1 MNVGLHMGVPEKV
14 GGLGVLS
21 GKLGQ
26 ASLSYRPKKEIIARK
41 DNSRPK
47 RGLGPRDKVQLP
59 MGPSNDSHVQKE
71 VFEPSACEESVQK
84 TVLPSVNL
92 QERKRKIG
100 DCLEGNGGNLLLK
113 NSLEKSASDGGG
125 LETGR
130 KWATRLLANDPR
142 EVDLSDSN
150 HLERSSVGDMEGD
163 SPLTTI
169 SSSSM
174 KTILVASEYRY
185 GLNSSRC
192 NNESTVVA
200 EQPRRSS

>member
-1 MNVGLHMGVPEKV
+1 MGVPDKA

-26 ASLSYRPKKEIIARK
+26 ASLSYRPKKDIIAGK
-41 DNSRPK
+41 DDSRPK
-47 RGLGPRDKVQLP
+47 RGLGPSGKVQLP
-59 MGPSNDSHVQKE
+59 MCPSNDPHVQKE
-71 VFEPSACEESVQK
+71 VLEPPTREESVQK

-100 DCLEGNGGNLLLK
+100 DYLEGNEGNLLSE
-113 NSLEKSASDGGG
+113 NSSEKSASDGGTRNWKKRA
-125 LETGR
+125 TG
-130 KWATRLLANDPR
+130 LLANDPR

-150 HLERSSVGDMEGD
+150 HLGQSSVGDMEGD

-169 SSSSM
+169 SSSPM
-174 KTILVASEYRY
+174 KTMLVASEYRY
-185 GLNSSRC
+185 GLNSSGC
-192 NNESTVVA
+192 NSESAVVA

>member
-130 KWATRLLANDPR
+130 KWATRLLAND
-142 EVDLSDSN
+142 
-150 HLERSSVGDMEGD
+150 MEGD

>member
-1 MNVGLHMGVPEKV
+1 
-14 GGLGVLS
+14 
-21 GKLGQ
+21 
-26 ASLSYRPKKEIIARK
+26 
-41 DNSRPK
+41 
-47 RGLGPRDKVQLP
+47 
-59 MGPSNDSHVQKE
+59 
-71 VFEPSACEESVQK
+71 
-84 TVLPSVNL
+84 
-92 QERKRKIG
+92 
-100 DCLEGNGGNLLLK
+100 
-113 NSLEKSASDGGG
+113 
-125 LETGR
+125 
-130 KWATRLLANDPR
+130 LANDPR